1 MPLRRLLSAYRLL
14 AALVLLTIVGAQAAR
29 AQTAPISGRVVDA
42 GSGEGLPNANIQV
55 EGRLMGTVTNRDG
68 CFRLEIEDVPAILI
82 FRYIGFDSERVRVA
96 NADSL
101 HLEIRLEPTTYV
113 LDEVFVSG
121 EDPAAN
127 IMRKVIERKNE
138 WRSNL
143 TSFRADAYNRY
154 TVSNDTGIVMI
165 SETLTE
171 AFWDRERGS
180 REVVKARRG
189 TANLDLSGALPDEPY
204 ILNLYDD
211 DVEVGGYR
219 FVGVTHPKALDV
231 YIFELVGT
239 RVLEERAVY
248 DISLRP
254 RRGTESAFVGTIAVL
269 DSAYAL
275 LEAELRPGEAFL
287 FPAPIKG
294 YDVTLSQQF
303 SNFGR
308 DYWLPVDFRR
318 EARIKI
324 SFGILLQM
332 PEITV
337 EQISRLSN
345 YTVNVE
351 VPDSL
356 YREDDYSQV
365 DSAAVAAVRMKPAAV
380 VPLTARESA
389 AYGAIDSTMSP
400 RKAFRPTGLMA
411 SSIQFGDDDRRG
423 RLGVRVKPQV
433 RRNRVE
439 DYHLGVSVAKAF
451 GPLRFEVQGAY
462 LTELKEGSYGGA
474 ARLSKVLPA
483 SLALE
488 VGFHTGIDPRTAAW
502 KEEVGASGL
511 TSLAAGSDQYDYFR
525 NRRAYIELSNEFE
538 RIPATVAVR
547 LRTEEHESTF
557 VDGRM
562 DGTSGSDRINP
573 RIEEGML
580 RSLGLQIGV
589 GDEIL
594 LGMSGGNRL
603 VISVEHSRPD
613 LLSSHFDFTHASAV
627 LDLQLKTFLRRR
639 FLPATL
645 DVRLSGGLTQGELP
659 IQRTAVIAGSSNWVG
674 PVHFGWYGTLRTHED
689 VAYQGD
695 HYAGLFWEH
704 SFRTLPFELIGWRW
718 AARQGYNV
726 IVHGAH
732 ARTWLSDRLAG
743 EIGYPGV
750 EPGGLHHELG
760 ASLSG
765 LFGLFR
771 LDATWRLDH
780 PGFTV
785 GVGVARIL

>member
-1 MPLRRLLSAYRLL
+1 MFAVVSSQDSR
-14 AALVLLTIVGAQAAR
+14 AQA
-29 AQTAPISGRVVDA
+29 TAVTGRVVDA
-42 GSGEGLPNANIQV
+42 ATQEGLPNANIQV
-55 EGRLMGTVTNRDG
+55 EDRLVGTVTNRDG
-68 CFRLEIEDVPAILI
+68 YFRLELEDLPAVLV
-82 FRYIGFDSERVRVA
+82 FRYIGFESERVPVEDA
-96 NADSL
+96 ESL
-101 HLEIRLEPTTYV
+101 HLEVRLEPTTYL

-127 IMRKVIERKNE
+127 IMRKVIERKAE

-143 TSFRADAYNRY
+143 ASFRADAYNRY

-171 AFWDRERGS
+171 VFWDRGRGS

-219 FVGVTHPKALDV
+219 FIGVTHPKALDV
-231 YIFELVGT
+231 YIFELIGT
-239 RVLEERAVY
+239 RVLDETAVY
-248 DISLRP
+248 DISVRP
-254 RRGTESAFVGTIAVL
+254 RRDTESAFVGSVAVL

-294 YDVTLSQQF
+294 YDVTVSQQF

-308 DYWLPVDFRR
+308 DFWLPVDFRR
-318 EARIKI
+318 EARLKI

-332 PEITV
+332 PDITV

-345 YTVNVE
+345 YAVNID

-356 YREDDYSQV
+356 YRKDDYSVV
-365 DSAAVAAVRMKPAAV
+365 DSAAVAAVRMQPAAV
-380 VPLTARESA
+380 VPLTSRETA
-389 AYGAIDSTMSP
+389 AYDAIDSTLTP
-400 RKAFRPTGLMA
+400 RQAFKPTGLMA
-411 SSIQFGDDDRRG
+411 SSLQFSDDERRG
-423 RLGVRVKPQV
+423 RLGLNIKPQV

-439 DYHLGVSVAKAF
+439 DYHLGLSVARAF
-451 GPLRFEVQGAY
+451 GPLRLEAQGAY
-462 LTELKEGSYGGA
+462 LTELKDFSYGGA
-474 ARLSKVLPA
+474 LRLSKVLPA
-483 SLALE
+483 SLVLE
-488 VGFHTGIDPRTAAW
+488 VGFRTGIDPRTAAW

-511 TSLAAGSDQYDYFR
+511 TSLAAGSDQYDYFH
-525 NRRAYIELSNEFE
+525 NTRAYLELSNEFE

-547 LRTEEHESTF
+547 FRNERHESTF
-557 VDGRM
+557 VDGLT
-562 DGTSGSDRINP
+562 DATAGSDRINP
-573 RIEEGML
+573 PIEDGML
-580 RSLGLQIGV
+580 RSIGLQIGI

-603 VISVEHSRPD
+603 VFSMEHSNPD
-613 LLSSHFDFTHASAV
+613 LFDSNFNFTHAAGIV
-627 LDLQLKTFLRRR
+627 DLQLRTFLRRR

-645 DVRLSGGLTQGELP
+645 DVRLSAGTTVGELP
-659 IQRTAVIAGSSNWVG
+659 IQRTAVVPGSSSWLG
-674 PVHFGWYGTLRTHED
+674 ELHFGWYGTLRTLND

-695 HYAGLFWEH
+695 RYAGAFWEH
-704 SFRTLPFELIGWRW
+704 SFRTLPFELVGWRW

-732 ARTWLSDRLAG
+732 ARTWLSDRLAE
-743 EIGYPGV
+743 EIGYTGV
-750 EPGGLHHELG
+750 EPAGFHHELG

-765 LFGLFR
+765 LLGLFR
-771 LDATWRLDH
+771 LDATWRLDQ
-780 PGFTV
+780 PGFTL